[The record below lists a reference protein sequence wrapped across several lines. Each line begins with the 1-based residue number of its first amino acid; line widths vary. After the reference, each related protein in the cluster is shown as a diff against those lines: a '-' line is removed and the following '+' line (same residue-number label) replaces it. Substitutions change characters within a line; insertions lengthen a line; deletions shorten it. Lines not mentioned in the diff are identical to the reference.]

1 MKALPLFAAPE
12 MANENSE
19 ELSAKEAPE
28 AEEEHLY
35 ETVEGLGKTEQSQRL
50 AVEELINTEIS
61 YVHNLQLC
69 ISDIRSHLQKKQVP
83 EIDLDGLFSNIDDVL
98 HLSKHLL
105 KGLEAT
111 VNQEDEQLLRIS
123 TLFQELKEEIE
134 NVYKIYCADYDQ
146 ALLLLE
152 MYRKDPKLHK
162 EIADTLSSMVPHTGA
177 SDLTFFLVMP
187 VQRVMKYPLLLQ
199 KILANT
205 PEKDHAYR
213 ALQAAATAMI
223 EVNANINAYK
233 GQKEVAN
240 KYNKPGYLTLRDRL
254 ARLNP
259 HSIAK
264 KTSRLSRLFMQ
275 EAGFVPKTEDKEFD
289 ELEEKFQWL
298 ASAVT
303 GLKENVASY
312 LGNIE
317 VFLSSRPHENEL
329 EIGLETT
336 QLYCQLAGKLHK
348 TVFPE
353 FKKRLERLVYFPLCN
368 LSETLKGPQKLIKK
382 RFDKRLD
389 YEELEEKRNETG
401 SVAYE
406 EEAAMNTYLAMH
418 SLLVS
423 ELPVFNQVALQ
434 WLGHI
439 LHSFVSIQKDL
450 AKLVLQEAEGEI
462 IQLPHRHVPE
472 ADYWKIV
479 KDTLSQA
486 EGQLSSF
493 RKKFEMVMPSPLVQP
508 LAPAEERKVLLLVN
522 KHGAD
527 KLYQVT
533 SNVSGSKEMDLT
545 LQRGQIVALLHDKD
559 TKGNPNRWL
568 VDAGGPRGYAPSG
581 KLQRYHIAQS
591 QKPGAQTP
599 AQKDGSENVHYS
611 YYWPQNPSPP
621 VQFCTP
627 SLQVV
632 AAYAFAARS
641 SHEVSVQAG
650 QPVTVLEPHDK
661 KGSKEWSLV
670 EVNGQRGY
678 MPSSYLVTVPAPG
691 PPGWSSPVWPFPAHQ
706 T

>member
-1 MKALPLFAAPE
+1 MCAAPD
-12 MANENSE
+12 MANGNSA
-19 ELSAKEAPE
+19 ELSAQEASE
-28 AEEEHLY
+28 AEEHIY

-50 AVEELINTEIS
+50 AVEELLNTEIS

-69 ISDIRSHLQKKQVP
+69 ISDIRSHLQKKQLP
-83 EIDLDGLFSNIDDVL
+83 EIDLDGLFSNINDIL
-98 HLSKHLL
+98 HLSKCFL
-105 KGLEAT
+105 KELEAT
-111 VNQEDEQLLRIS
+111 VSQEDEQLFRIS

-152 MYRKDPKLHK
+152 MYRKDPKLNK
-162 EIADTLSSMVPHTGA
+162 EIGDTLTSTVPHTGA

-199 KILANT
+199 KILDNT
-205 PEKDHAYR
+205 PESDRAYR
-213 ALQAAATAMI
+213 ALQAATTAMI
-223 EVNANINAYK
+223 EVNANINEYK
-233 GQKEVAN
+233 RQKEVAN

-254 ARLNP
+254 ARINA

-264 KTSRLSRLFMQ
+264 KTTRLSRLFMQ
-275 EAGFVPKTEDKEFD
+275 EAGIVPKTEDKEFD

-303 GLKENVASY
+303 GLKENVASF

-329 EIGLETT
+329 DVGSGTM
-336 QLYCQLAGKLHK
+336 QLYCQFAGKLHT
-348 TVFPE
+348 TVFPA
-353 FKKRLERLVYFPLCN
+353 FKKRLEHLVYFPLCN

-389 YEELEEKRNETG
+389 YEELEEKQNETG
-401 SVAYE
+401 SVTYE
-406 EEAAMNTYLAMH
+406 EAAAMNTYLAMN

-434 WLGHI
+434 WLGQL

-450 AKLVLQEAEGEI
+450 AKQVLQEADGGFV
-462 IQLPHRHVPE
+462 QLPHRHLPE
-472 ADYWKIV
+472 ADFWKMV

-486 EGQLSSF
+486 EDQLSSF
-493 RKKFEMVMPSPLVQP
+493 REKFDTVMPSPLVQP
-508 LAPAEERKVLLLVN
+508 LTPAEERKVLLLVN
-522 KHGAD
+522 KHGTD

-533 SNVSGSKEMDLT
+533 SNISGSKEMDLT

-591 QKPGAQTP
+591 QKPERQIP
-599 AQKDGSENVHYS
+599 AQKESSENLHYS
-611 YYWPQNPSPP
+611 YNCPQTPSLP
-621 VQFCTP
+621 VQVSTP

-632 AAYAFAARS
+632 AAYAFTARS
-641 SHEVSVQAG
+641 SHEVSVQMG

-678 MPSSYLVTVPAPG
+678 VPSSYLATVPAQG
-691 PPGWSSPVWPFPAHQ
+691 PPGWSLPVWPFPAHQ